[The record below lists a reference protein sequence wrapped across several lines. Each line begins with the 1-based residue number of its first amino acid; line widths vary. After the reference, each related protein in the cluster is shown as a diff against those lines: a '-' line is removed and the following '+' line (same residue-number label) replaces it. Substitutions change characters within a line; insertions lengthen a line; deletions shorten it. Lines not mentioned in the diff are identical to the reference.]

1 MKVLTLEMEGFG
13 PYLARQ
19 KVDFTTF
26 DDDIF
31 VITGKTGAG
40 KSTILDAIVFALY
53 DAVPR
58 YDGVESSV
66 RSHFCGEDDPT
77 SVTLEFESGRQRY
90 KVTRSPEYMRPKKRG
105 DGLTTQKAQAT
116 LWVERDGVWDALDVQ
131 LRDVNRRISEIMQ
144 LTAMQFLQVILLAQ
158 GRFQEFLDA
167 NTNDRLKVLRS
178 LFGTGRFQ
186 QLEGHVR
193 ELAKERSREV
203 EAADSGLTELVA
215 RAVAEASGA
224 MEVDEPGLAERD
236 PWFVDTAER
245 LQELATE
252 AAANRVAAGKKA
264 DSDAKALTGAK
275 ALAESHARLA
285 TA

>member
-58 YDGVESSV
+58 YDGVETSV
-66 RSHFCGEDDPT
+66 RSHFCGDDDRT
-77 SVTLEFESGRQRY
+77 SVTLEFESGGQRY
-90 KVTRSPEYMRPKKRG
+90 KVTRSPEYQRPKKRG
-105 DGLTTQKAQAT
+105 DGLTTQKPEST
-116 LWVERDGVWDALDVQ
+116 LWVERDGQWDALEVQ
-131 LRDVNRRISEIMQ
+131 LRDVNRRIGEIMQ
-144 LTAMQFLQVILLAQ
+144 LTAEQFLQVILLAQ

-178 LFGTGRFQ
+178 LFGTSRFQ
-186 QLEGHVR
+186 QLESHVR
-193 ELAKERSREV
+193 EFAKERSREV
-203 EAADSGLTELVA
+203 QAADASLDDLLT
-215 RAVAEASGA
+215 RAVAEAS
-224 MEVDEPGLAERD
+224 
-236 PWFVDTAER
+236 
-245 LQELATE
+245 
-252 AAANRVAAGKKA
+252 
-264 DSDAKALTGAK
+264 ALTQIT
-275 ALAESHARLA
+275 E
-285 TA
+285 